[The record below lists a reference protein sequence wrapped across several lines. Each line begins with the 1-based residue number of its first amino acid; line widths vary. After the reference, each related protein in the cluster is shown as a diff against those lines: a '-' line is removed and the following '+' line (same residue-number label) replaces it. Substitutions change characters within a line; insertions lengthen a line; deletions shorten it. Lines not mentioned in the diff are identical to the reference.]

1 MTSFSEKRIEVHI
14 TLAEGRFSGGEN
26 TKIVRGLGVDCAID
40 KPGLPAKNNCK
51 VAIKGMGLDDME
63 QATTLAFRPLKV
75 SPNTIAVYAG
85 DDSSGLALAFSGDIV
100 TAWPDFNAA
109 PDIPF
114 RIEAM
119 TGYVASVTPQSPT
132 TRQGAAPIDQ
142 LMSVLAR
149 DMGYAFR
156 NNGVTGS
163 LLNPALYGGPL
174 EKAQAIAR
182 QGNFELI
189 VDDNEMVIQP
199 FAAVRSAAPMVWS
212 KETGLFGY
220 PTFTKE
226 GISARGFYAP
236 SLAQGGEIEIR
247 SIVPKTSGRWKIT
260 SLRHGLQ
267 AAFPGA
273 SKWETAVEAAY
284 AG

>member
-14 TLAEGRFSGGEN
+14 TLAQGRFSGGGN
-26 TKIVRGLGVDCAID
+26 TKVIRGLGVDCAVD
-40 KPGLPAKNNCK
+40 KPGLPAKNGCK
-51 VAIKGMGLDDME
+51 LAIKGIGLDDME

-75 SPNTIAVYAG
+75 EPNKIAVYAG
-85 DDSSGLALAFSGDIV
+85 DDAGGMALAFSGDIV
-100 TAWPDFNAA
+100 SAWPDFNAA
-109 PDIPF
+109 PDVAF
-114 RIEAM
+114 RIEAI

-132 TRQGAAPIDQ
+132 TRSGAAPIEQ
-142 LMSVLAR
+142 LMSLLAQ
-149 DMGYAFR
+149 DIGVSFR
-156 NNGVTGS
+156 NNGVSGS

-189 VDDNEMVIQP
+189 LDDAEMVIQP
-199 FAAVRSAAPMVWS
+199 FSAVRAAAPTVWS
-212 KETGLFGY
+212 KETGLLGY

-226 GISARGFYAP
+226 GISARGLYAP
-236 SLAQGGEIEIR
+236 GLVQGGVVEIET
-247 SIVPKTSGRWKIT
+247 IVPKAAGRWKIT
-260 SLRHGLQ
+260 SLRHSLQ
-267 AAFPGA
+267 ASYPGA